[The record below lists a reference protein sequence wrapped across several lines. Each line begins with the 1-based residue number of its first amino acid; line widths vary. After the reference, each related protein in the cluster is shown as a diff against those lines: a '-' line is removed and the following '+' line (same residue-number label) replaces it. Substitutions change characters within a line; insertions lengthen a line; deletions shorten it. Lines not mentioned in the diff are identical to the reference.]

1 MSRGKIQLFV
11 LLTLSMSVLAVLL
24 LLSVPVTQA
33 APSPNVTMLACPG
46 GGGGGCGGGGGGGG
60 SGGGGGGSG
69 GGGGGGGQLTQGEI
83 EGLTYM
89 REEEKLARDSYWT
102 LYAKWGLPIFSKIAN
117 SEVMHMSKMKQ
128 LLDFYGQPDPAAG
141 KAVGVFTNPVLQQL
155 YNDLMVQGNQSSTE
169 ALKVGVAIEE
179 VDIRDLQ
186 HYLGLT
192 DKSDIISAYNML
204 LNGSYCHL
212 RAFNSQLGQ

>member
-1 MSRGKIQLFV
+1 M
-11 LLTLSMSVLAVLL
+11 
-24 LLSVPVTQA
+24 TQA
-33 APSPNVTMLACPG
+33 
-46 GGGGGCGGGGGGGG
+46 
-60 SGGGGGGSG
+60 
-69 GGGGGGGQLTQGEI
+69 EI
-83 EGLTYM
+83 DGLTYM

-117 SEVMHMSKMKQ
+117 CEAMHMSKMKQ
-128 LLDFYGQPDPAAG
+128 LLDFYGQPDPVTG
-141 KAVGVFTNPVLQQL
+141 NPVGVFTNPVLQRL
-155 YNDLMVQGNQSSTE
+155 YNDLMIQGSQSLRE

-179 VDIRDLQ
+179 VDISDLQ
-186 HYLGLT
+186 HYLTLT

>member
-1 MSRGKIQLFV
+1 MSGRKIQLSALV
-11 LLTLSMSVLAVLL
+11 TLQLSLLALL
-24 LLSVPVTQA
+24 MLLSVPVPQA
-33 APSPNVTMLACPG
+33 ALCADGMMPGGRRCPG
-46 GGGGGCGGGGGGGG
+46 GGGGGGGGGG
-60 SGGGGGGSG
+60 SGG
-69 GGGGGGGQLTQGEI
+69 QLTPAEI
-83 EGLTYM
+83 EDLTYM

-117 SEVMHMSKMKQ
+117 SEVMHMSKMKA

-141 KAVGVFTNPVLQQL
+141 KAVGEFTNPILQQL
-155 YNDLMVQGNQSSTE
+155 YNNLMVQGSQSSRE

-192 DKSDIISAYNML
+192 NKSDIISAYNML

>member
-1 MSRGKIQLFV
+1 MSDRKIQSFV
-11 LLTLSMSVLAVLL
+11 LVTLSMDVLAFLM
-24 LLSVPVTQA
+24 LLSVPVAQA
-33 APSPNVTMLACPG
+33 APSANGMMPAGMGCPG
-46 GGGGGCGGGGGGGG
+46 GGGGGGGGG
-60 SGGGGGGSG
+60 SGG
-69 GGGGGGGQLTQGEI
+69 QLTQAEI
-83 EGLTYM
+83 DGLTYM

-102 LYAKWGLPIFSKIAN
+102 LHAKWGLPIFSKIAN

-141 KAVGVFTNPVLQQL
+141 KAVGEFTNPILQQL
-155 YNDLMVQGNQSSTE
+155 YNDLMVQGSQSSRE

-192 DKSDIISAYNML
+192 NKSDIISAYNML

>member
-1 MSRGKIQLFV
+1 MG
-11 LLTLSMSVLAVLL
+11 
-24 LLSVPVTQA
+24 
-33 APSPNVTMLACPG
+33 CPG
-46 GGGGGCGGGGGGGG
+46 GG
-60 SGGGGGGSG
+60 G
-69 GGGGGGGQLTQGEI
+69 GGGGGGGQLTQAEI

-102 LYAKWGLPIFSKIAN
+102 LYDKWRLPIFANIAN
-117 SEVMHMSKMKQ
+117 SEVMHMSKIKG
-128 LLDFYGQPDPAAG
+128 LLDRYGLADPAAG
-141 KAVGVFTNPVLQQL
+141 QPVGVFTNPVLQQL

-169 ALKVGVAIEE
+169 ALRVGVAIEE

-186 HYLGLT
+186 HYLALT
-192 DKSDIISAYNML
+192 NKSDITNVYSAL

>member
-1 MSRGKIQLFV
+1 MSRPKIQLFV
-11 LLTLSMSVLAVLL
+11 LLTLSMSVLAFLMLL
-24 LLSVPVTQA
+24 WVPVTQA
-33 APSPNVTMLACPG
+33 ASSPNVTMLACPG

-69 GGGGGGGQLTQGEI
+69 QLTQDEI
-83 EGLTYM
+83 DGLTYM

-141 KAVGVFTNPVLQQL
+141 KGVGEFTNPILQQL
-155 YNDLMVQGNQSSTE
+155 YNDLMVQGSRSSRD
-169 ALKVGVAIEE
+169 ALQVGVAIEE
-179 VDIRDLQ
+179 VDIHDLQ

-192 DKSDIISAYNML
+192 NKSDIISAYNML